1 MEYLSERGREAGMGC
16 GKLLS
21 HVSDADAAGM
31 GRTAVQAAGLLGIS
45 GVCFPSADGYVLVG
59 TAPQASRLRDP
70 TEESQR

>member
-1 MEYLSERGREAGMGC
+1 MGC
-16 GKLLS
+16 GKLLSRGKLVS

-70 TEESQR
+70 TEEESQR